1 MLPHFKTDN
10 FRMSRLFFNS
20 IDTSLTASA
29 TEQNAATKQTPQYQS
44 VAQFYRDLQAKGNFT
59 ANPEEIA
66 EFTTEFASKNQWCFN
81 RHKFSQRN
89 PATHLQIIFRT
100 DHKMTVKFWTVI
112 VGAFA
117 QNTWRDFVR

>member
-66 EFTTEFASKNQWCFN
+66 KLTTEFASKTNGALNVTNFVSAAL
-81 RHKFSQRN
+81 R
-89 PATHLQIIFRT
+89 PACNSSFEPIT
-100 DHKMTVKFWTVI
+100 K
-112 VGAFA
+112 
-117 QNTWRDFVR
+117 